1 MATTVKPTTVPE
13 YIHRALPFAQP
24 ILQHVYQ
31 LVHRVCPEVEEKLKW
46 GMPCFS
52 YRGEML
58 CHMAAFK
65 EHCVVG
71 FWKAALMKDPILMQ
85 NAKEETAMGHLGKI
99 SSLKDLPSDAK
110 LTRWIKEAMVLNEQG
125 IKVKRTV
132 TPSEEIL
139 PPSNFLQALTKNKAA
154 KKTYEAF
161 SVSAKKEY
169 LEWITEAKTHA
180 TQTKRIE
187 QAILWMAE
195 GKRRHW
201 KYQR

>member
-1 MATTVKPTTVPE
+1 
-13 YIHRALPFAQP
+13 
-24 ILQHVYQ
+24 
-31 LVHRVCPEVEEKLKW
+31 
-46 GMPCFS
+46 MPCFS

-169 LEWITEAKTHA
+169 LEWITEAKTQA